1 MKRVLFLVLIIGLF
15 VLSGCGQEPSE
26 IVLAYQENSEIIG
39 SEKDSIIGE
48 VSDTIYDSIDRSNAK
63 AEEIFLGPIE
73 GQGVDITPP
82 EGRYRISADMPP
94 DGMPQSGR
102 ILVHDEE
109 GVLLFSEIIDYS
121 FAGSLTVDLSGSHT
135 VHIDGLD
142 YAMLIPE
149 ETKVSDDLSAGIWE
163 VGKDI
168 AAGNYSIFPTD
179 YGFGDLQIFEEGKSP
194 RLFEFLNT
202 SPETAVELE
211 LKEGQK
217 LKITGIYSLKFK
229 PL

>member
-63 AEEIFLGPIE
+63 AKEIFLGPIE

-109 GVLLFSEIIDYS
+109 GVLLLSEIIDYS

-179 YGFGDLQIFEEGKSP
+179 SGFGDLQIFEEGKSP

>member
-109 GVLLFSEIIDYS
+109 GVLLLSEIIDYS
-121 FAGSLTVDLSGSHT
+121 FAVSVTVDLSGSHT

-142 YAMLIPE
+142 YAMLIPG
-149 ETKVSDDLSAGIWE
+149 ETEVSDDRAAGSWE
-163 VGKDI
+163 VGKEI
-168 AAGNYSIFPTD
+168 AARNYSIFPKEN
-179 YGFGDLQIFEEGKSP
+179 GFGDLQI
-194 RLFEFLNT
+194 
-202 SPETAVELE
+202 
-211 LKEGQK
+211 
-217 LKITGIYSLKFK
+217 
-229 PL
+229 

>member
-109 GVLLFSEIIDYS
+109 GVLLLSEIIDYS
-121 FAGSLTVDLSGSHT
+121 FAGSVTVDLSGSHT

>member
-15 VLSGCGQEPSE
+15 ALSGCGQEPSE

-109 GVLLFSEIIDYS
+109 GVLLLSEIIDYS
-121 FAGSLTVDLSGSHT
+121 FAGSVTVDLSGSHT